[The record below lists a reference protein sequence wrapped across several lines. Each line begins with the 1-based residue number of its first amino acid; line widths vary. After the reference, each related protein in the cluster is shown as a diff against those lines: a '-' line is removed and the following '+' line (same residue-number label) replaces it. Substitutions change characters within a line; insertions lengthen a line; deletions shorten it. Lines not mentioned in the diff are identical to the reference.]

1 MAMVNIAKDYRKY
14 SSEELRSLA
23 YSGLLECNGHDLDS
37 FLEYL
42 FQGMVS
48 QEELDKAVEDAEG
61 DSDELENTREEVRR
75 AIEILESSL

>member
-1 MAMVNIAKDYRKY
+1 MMINIAKDYRKY

-23 YSGLLECNGHDLDS
+23 YSGLLECNGYDLDS

-48 QEELDKAVEDAEG
+48 QDELDKAVEEAEMADTTYCAECG
-61 DSDELENTREEVRR
+61 EMM
-75 AIEILESSL
+75 

>member
-23 YSGLLECNGHDLDS
+23 YQGLLECNGYDLDS

-42 FQGMVS
+42 FQGMYGE
-48 QEELDKAVEDAEG
+48 QDLKEAFEEGKKEAIDNEISVCSECEAE
-61 DSDELENTREEVRR
+61 LN
-75 AIEILESSL
+75 